1 MTALYWQKDEAGQE
15 ILNEI
20 YRVKQ
25 EHPELDVK
33 ILVDWHRGQRNL
45 LGAEKSATN
54 ADWYCEQRQPI
65 NFPMNRICSSV
76 CLLIPVK
83 SSVYY
88 ILKALSLTIPCFIAA
103 QSIK

>member
-54 ADWYCEQRQPI
+54 AD
-65 NFPMNRICSSV
+65 MV
-76 CLLIPVK
+76 L
-83 SSVYY
+83 
-88 ILKALSLTIPCFIAA
+88 
-103 QSIK
+103 